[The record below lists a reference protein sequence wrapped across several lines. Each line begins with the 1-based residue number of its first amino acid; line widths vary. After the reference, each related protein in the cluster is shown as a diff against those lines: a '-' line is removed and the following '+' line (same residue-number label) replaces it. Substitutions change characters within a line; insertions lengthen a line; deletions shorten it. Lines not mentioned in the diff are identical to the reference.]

1 MGATVAVVGRGFG
14 AAVHAPGWEL
24 AGAQVL
30 GVAGREGWRELVER
44 ADVVSVAAPPAA
56 HREVV
61 LEAIRVG
68 ARVLC
73 EKPLATT
80 TADAELLEDAGRAT
94 AERRQLRLPRTTR
107 IRALPRAARRGRAAR
122 ALDGA
127 VAAPTGTAR
136 LEGRPAPGRRA
147 VGIRRA
153 RARLRA
159 LAARRCQVEEANVA
173 AERGRVQRRA
183 RARGWASHASHR
195 LARRTRAHP
204 PDRVGRSRARE
215 PHATD
220 PVGAFTLTDSGRAVD
235 VLGAATGPSG
245 GDPRVAPFA
254 ALALALLEDRERPTF
269 TDGLQAQRL
278 MDAARKL
285 GSSS

>member
-30 GVAGREGWRELVER
+30 GVAGRDGWRDLVER

-61 LEAIRVG
+61 LEAVRAG

-80 TADAELLEDAGRAT
+80 TADAELLEDAARDLPT
-94 AERRQLRLPRTTR
+94 AVSFGYRLLPAFVRFRELLDSDELRVRWTAGSRLRPGPSGWKDDPLQGG
-107 IRALPRAARRGRAAR
+107 ALSAYGVH
-122 ALDGA
+122 ALDYARWLLGA
-127 VAAPTGTAR
+127 A
-136 LEGRPAPGRRA
+136 E
-147 VGIRRA
+147 
-153 RARLRA
+153 
-159 LAARRCQVEEANVA
+159 VEEAKLAPNEDAFDAVLTHEGGHRTRLSVSLVSS
-173 AERGRVQRRA
+173 ERV
-183 RARGWASHASHR
+183 HR
-195 LARRTRAHP
+195 LEAGDLVLENR
-204 PDRVGRSRARE
+204 
-215 PHATD
+215 HATD
-220 PVGAFTLTDSGRAVD
+220 PVGAFTLTDSGRVVD
-235 VLGAATGPSG
+235 VAPLPAPPAA
-245 GDPRVAPFA
+245 DPRVAPFA

-278 MDAARKL
+278 IDAVRKL
-285 GSSS
+285 GSAS

>member
-80 TADAELLEDAGRAT
+80 TADAELLEDAVRGLPNAVSFGYRAIPAFVRFRELLDADELRVRWT
-94 AERRQLRLPRTTR
+94 ARSRLRPGPPGWKDDPLQGG
-107 IRALPRAARRGRAAR
+107 ALSAYGVH
-122 ALDGA
+122 ALDY
-127 VAAPTGTAR
+127 
-136 LEGRPAPGRRA
+136 GRWLLGDAT
-147 VGIRRA
+147 
-153 RARLRA
+153 
-159 LAARRCQVEEANVA
+159 VEEADGG

-183 RARGWASHASHR
+183 RARGRASHAAHR
-195 LARRTRAHP
+195 LARRTGARP
-204 PDRVGRSRARE
+204 PARVGRPRARGTDT
-215 PHATD
+215 ATD
-220 PVGAFTLTDSGRAVD
+220 PVGAFTLTDGGRAVA
-235 VLGAATGPSG
+235 VSRLPCPAGGGPARRAVGGACG
-245 GDPRVAPFA
+245 
-254 ALALALLEDRERPTF
+254 LALLEDRERPTF
-269 TDGLQAQRL
+269 TDGLQA
-278 MDAARKL
+278 AAPD
-285 GSSS
+285 GTQCAS